1 MNKPI
6 IDGRIKFRHLQC
18 FLAVAQHATLQKA
31 AVALSISQPAVSKTI
46 KELEDILNVKLF
58 ERGRRGAEITPQ
70 AEIFATYAEAAVQ
83 ALQQAA
89 NFMGPARKPVNP
101 VMKIGA
107 TPAMAASFVPQALM
121 AFRRRMPT
129 IQVSILTG
137 TTSYLMEQLRER
149 EFDLVLCRHLDP
161 EQMAGLSFEYLY
173 ADPLVVVVRPGHPL
187 LAPDQVTPLPK
198 TAVNGG
204 GNGGGGAGASDS
216 GAGAFSSDAGN
227 ISPALHLPRQY
238 TAILPPK
245 TSINRRAAAPL
256 AMALNLGPITD
267 FIESLS
273 ISFGRIY
280 TVNSDAIWFV
290 PWSAVKLDVENGA
303 MVKLTPLTKSGDEA
317 VGLVARTTGLMMRSN
332 FVATPEMQVLIGAI
346 RECAAGR
353 RTEIF

>member
-1 MNKPI
+1 M

-46 KELEDILNVKLF
+46 KELEDILGIRLF
-58 ERGRRGAEITPQ
+58 DRGRRGAEMTPQ
-70 AEIFATYAEAAVQ
+70 ADVFATYAEAAVQ
-83 ALQQAA
+83 ALQQAT
-89 NFMGPARKPVNP
+89 NFMGPARKPTNP
-101 VMKIGA
+101 VIKIGA
-107 TPAMAASFVPQALM
+107 TPAMSASFIPQALM
-121 AFRRRMPT
+121 AFRRRVPNMQ
-129 IQVSILTG
+129 ISVLTG
-137 TTSYLMEQLRER
+137 TTSFLMDQLRER

-187 LAPDQVTPLPK
+187 LTE
-198 TAVNGG
+198 
-204 GNGGGGAGASDS
+204 
-216 GAGAFSSDAGN
+216 
-227 ISPALHLPRQY
+227 SPAMHATPADGESTQRF

-256 AMALNLGPITD
+256 ALALDLGPITD

-280 TVNSDAIWFV
+280 TINSDAIWFV

-303 MVKLTPLTKSGDEA
+303 MVKLTPTTRSGDESI
-317 VGLVARTTGLMMRSN
+317 GLIARTTGLMMRSN
-332 FVATPEMQVLIGAI
+332 FVPTPEMQVLIGAV
-346 RECAAGR
+346 RDCAAER
-353 RTEIF
+353 RTEVF

>member
-1 MNKPI
+1 M

-46 KELEDILNVKLF
+46 KELEEILGIRLF
-58 ERGRRGAEITPQ
+58 DRGRRGAEMTPQ
-70 AEIFATYAEAAVQ
+70 ADVFATYAEAAVQ
-83 ALQQAA
+83 ALQQAT
-89 NFMGPARKPVNP
+89 NFMGPARKPTNP
-101 VMKIGA
+101 VIKIGA
-107 TPAMAASFVPQALM
+107 TPAMTASFVPQALM
-121 AFRRRMPT
+121 AFRRRVPN
-129 IQVSILTG
+129 IQVSVLTG
-137 TTSYLMEQLRER
+137 TTSYLMDQLRER

-187 LAPDQVTPLPK
+187 LASPPSPPSSPGGEQVQR
-198 TAVNGG
+198 
-204 GNGGGGAGASDS
+204 
-216 GAGAFSSDAGN
+216 F
-227 ISPALHLPRQY
+227 

-256 AMALNLGPITD
+256 AMALDLGPIND

-280 TVNSDAIWFV
+280 TINSDAIWFV

-303 MVKLTPLTKSGDEA
+303 MVKLTPTTRSGDESI
-317 VGLVARTTGLMMRSN
+317 GLIARTTGLMMRSN
-332 FVATPEMQVLIGAI
+332 FVPTPDMQVLIGAV
-346 RECAAGR
+346 RDCAAQR